1 MSEKCVCKSLWLNDN
16 KIRHDGAKSLSKAL
30 MQNKTLTALYLN
42 YNNIGDLGLQHLLTA
57 LKSNDTLL
65 KLELGACSIGELE
78 DGEKNNAAT
87 MVMAALNSNKK
98 IEHIGLFGNHDNME
112 RRHAHNSPWVARSH
126 PTEPPACL
134 GPPFWA
140 RERRVLAA
148 WMPMIRGVAV
158 ALSWCRCP
166 RRVGAEEVPAQSTS
180 HDLTLPFDRAGG

>member
-1 MSEKCVCKSLWLNDN
+1 MDPRCVCKSLWLNDN

-112 RRHAHNSPWVARSH
+112 DDLPKIYKELEPRRD
-126 PTEPPACL
+126 
-134 GPPFWA
+134 A
-140 RERRVLAA
+140 REKL
-148 WMPMIRGVAV
+148 
-158 ALSWCRCP
+158 LS
-166 RRVGAEEVPAQSTS
+166 QSS
-180 HDLTLPFDRAGG
+180 